1 MVYLVGLVLRSEE
14 IGAAVE
20 AWPVGLFGLVC
31 INFNFLFIDRFT
43 TALFQNACL
52 DLIDVPV
59 FGLSLF
65 NWRVSWCCFKFMI
78 RLMGPSIMDLFL
90 KGPSMDLS
98 NTIGY
103 SPLQLFLFCSFP
115 SLLLHVVCHLLIFDV
130 ISNPTTFQ
138 ILITC
143 FIA

>member
-31 INFNFLFIDRFT
+31 INFHFLFIDRFT
-43 TALFQNACL
+43 TALIQNACL

-65 NWRVSWCCFKFMI
+65 NWRVS
-78 RLMGPSIMDLFL
+78 
-90 KGPSMDLS
+90 
-98 NTIGY
+98 
-103 SPLQLFLFCSFP
+103 
-115 SLLLHVVCHLLIFDV
+115 
-130 ISNPTTFQ
+130 
-138 ILITC
+138 
-143 FIA
+143 